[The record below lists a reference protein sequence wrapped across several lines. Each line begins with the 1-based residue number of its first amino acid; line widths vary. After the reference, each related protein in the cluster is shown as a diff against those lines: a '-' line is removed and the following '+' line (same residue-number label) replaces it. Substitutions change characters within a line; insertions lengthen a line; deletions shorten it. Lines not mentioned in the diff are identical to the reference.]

1 MKTLISNILLAVP
14 VALGVMLSSCGKDDN
29 EINTNLQ
36 PVQHLNA
43 PVNDKYIKLQ
53 PATSAS
59 VTFEWEQARA
69 EDGSLV
75 LYEVVIDK
83 EGGDF
88 KNPIAK
94 ITSDG
99 GGVQNKLTLSHKDLN
114 GIAAKAGIAALGTGK
129 LQWTVNAS
137 KGYNIQAA
145 AETRAIEVE
154 RPNGFAEIPV
164 DVYLT
169 GDATEAGADLAQ
181 AMKLKSTAPGVF
193 EIYTSLKDGKYKFV
207 DRTTGTPSTF
217 YIDGDALKGDGESTQ
232 SAGSTKVYR
241 LRLDFNNTAASIT
254 EITAIGLWFAP
265 ENSIMYDLAYT
276 SKGVWSFENKLIN
289 FHQESWGRD
298 ERYKFRISVKAA
310 DGTAGTEWVGSSNAD
325 NSRPTSAT
333 PLSFWE
339 LKPIQNSDQYNYC
352 YKFAS
357 EVDGKN
363 CDVKVYFSPDKTY
376 THEVIVR

>member
-1 MKTLISNILLAVP
+1 VSR
-14 VALGVMLSSCGKDDN
+14 
-29 EINTNLQ
+29 
-36 PVQHLNA
+36 LNA
-43 PVNDKYIKLQ
+43 PVADKYIKLQ
-53 PATSAS
+53 PATSATVS
-59 VTFEWEQARA
+59 FEWDQARA

-75 LYEVVIDK
+75 LYEVMIDK
-83 EGGDF
+83 DGGDF
-88 KNPIAK
+88 SNPIAK

-114 GIAAKAGIAALGTGK
+114 SIAGKAGIAALATGK
-129 LQWTVNAS
+129 LKWTVNAS
-137 KGYNIQAA
+137 KGYNILPA
-145 AETRAIEVE
+145 AESRTIEVE

-164 DVYLT
+164 DVFLT

-181 AMKLKSTAPGVF
+181 AVKLKSTAPGVF

-207 DRTTGTPSTF
+207 DRNTGTPTTYF
-217 YIDGDALKGDGESTQ
+217 IDGDALKEGGESTQ
-232 SAGSTKVYR
+232 SGGTKVYR

-265 ENSIMYDLAYT
+265 ENGIMYDLNYT
-276 SKGVWSFENKLIN
+276 AKGVWTFENKLIN

-298 ERYKFRISVKAA
+298 ERYKFRVSVKAA
-310 DGTAGTEWVGSSNAD
+310 DGTAGTEWYGSSNAD
-325 NSRPTSAT
+325 NNRPTAAT

-339 LKPIQNSDQYNYC
+339 LRLIANSDQYNYC

-357 EVDGKN
+357 EVDTKN
-363 CDVKVYFSPDKTY
+363 CDVKLYFSPDKTY

>member
-1 MKTLISNILLAVP
+1 MKTFFANILLALP
-14 VALGVMLSSCGKDDN
+14 VSLGLILTGCGKDDN
-29 EINTNLQ
+29 KLNTNLM
-36 PVQHLNA
+36 PVSRLNA
-43 PVNDKYIKLQ
+43 PVDDKYIKLQ
-53 PATSAS
+53 PATSATVS
-59 VTFEWEQARA
+59 FEWDQARA

-83 EGGDF
+83 DGGDF
-88 KNPIAK
+88 SNPIAK

-114 GIAAKAGIAALGTGK
+114 SIAGKAGIAALATGK
-129 LQWTVNAS
+129 LKWTVNAS
-137 KGYNIQAA
+137 KGYNIQPAK
-145 AETRAIEVE
+145 EFRTIEVE

-164 DVYLT
+164 DVFLT

-181 AMKLKSTAPGVF
+181 AVKLKSTAPGVF

-207 DRTTGTPSTF
+207 DRNTGTPTTYSIEGAT
-217 YIDGDALKGDGESTQ
+217 LKEGGESTQ
-232 SAGSTKVYR
+232 SGGTKVYR
-241 LRLDFNNTAASIT
+241 LRLDFNNTAATVT

-265 ENSIMYDLAYT
+265 ENGIMYDLNYT
-276 SKGVWSFENKLIN
+276 TNGTWTFENKLIN

-298 ERYKFRISVKAA
+298 ERYKFRVSVKAA
-310 DGTAGTEWVGSSNAD
+310 DGTAGTEWYGSSNAD
-325 NSRPTSAT
+325 NNRPTAAT

-339 LKPIQNSDQYNYC
+339 LKLVVNSDQYNYC

-363 CDVKVYFSPDKTY
+363 CDVKLYFSPDKTY
-376 THEVIVR
+376 THQVIVR